1 MSTVRVCI
9 TSLGRLKWAGS
20 RVERRLDGFG
30 ERADLLA
37 TSADTDEGRSL
48 SLVAR
53 SVVGNHALR
62 VLPYRQ
68 LIARDETHG

>member
-1 MSTVRVCI
+1 MYSPGMHYKFG
-9 TSLGRLKWAGS
+9 SSKWAGS

-37 TSADTDEGRSL
+37 TSADTKEGRSL

-68 LIARDETHG
+68 LIAGDGTHG